1 MAIDPGTMQQMLAQ
15 KLMQSPQQPAPVGGG
30 GAGPQMQGQT
40 TPQNATAQLIQKIM
54 QMKAMQGQQQAMQQ
68 KQAQGMLPGTQ
79 AQIAQ
84 DPTMQALQQS
94 PQMSPFM
101 ANPQVAPQ

>member
-15 KLMQSPQQPAPVGGG
+15 KLMQPPQQPAPV

-40 TPQNATAQLIQKIM
+40 TPQNATAQLIQKVM
-54 QMKAMQGQQQAMQQ
+54 AMKAAQGMQQ
-68 KQAQGMLPGTQ
+68 KMQQSQAQGMLPGTQ
-79 AQIAQ
+79 QQIAQ
-84 DPTMQALQQS
+84 DPQMQALQQS

>member
-15 KLMQSPQQPAPVGGG
+15 RLMQPPQQPQPVGGG
-30 GAGPQMQGQT
+30 QAGPQMQGQT
-40 TPQNATAQLIQKIM
+40 TPQNVTMQMIQKILA
-54 QMKAMQGQQQAMQQ
+54 MKAMQNQQQRGQQQ
-68 KQAQGMLPGTQ
+68 QAQSMLPGTN

-84 DPTMQALQQS
+84 DPTMQGLQQS

-101 ANPQVAPQ
+101 PQQAPQ